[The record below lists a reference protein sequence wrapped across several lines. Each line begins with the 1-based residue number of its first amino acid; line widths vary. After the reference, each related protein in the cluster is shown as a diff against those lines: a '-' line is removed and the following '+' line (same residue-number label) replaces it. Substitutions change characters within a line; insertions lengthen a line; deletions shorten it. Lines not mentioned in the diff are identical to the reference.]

1 MGGGSTNTLS
11 VWHEFTRSLA
21 ALNGQEIRVR
31 FDDWRP
37 GDQPCYVS
45 DIRKAERV
53 MGWRPTVDK
62 EIGIGRLWECV
73 AANPQLF
80 QRPQHRSTRKSG
92 CFEPSPSN

>member
-1 MGGGSTNTLS
+1 M
-11 VWHEFTRSLA
+11 VEDQPLA
-21 ALNGQEIRVR
+21 ALNGQEIPVR
-31 FDDWRP
+31 FDSWRP

-62 EIGIGRLWECV
+62 ETGIGRLWEWV

-80 QRPQHRSTRKSG
+80 QRPQHRVARKSSG
-92 CFEPSPSN
+92 FFETIPSHGNKPAEDVSC